1 MPVKLQRA
9 TDSDVEAIF
18 SLKEAI
24 ADSLTREFG
33 KGHWSSFGTQ
43 AGVVRAVKSSTL
55 WVARSRVGV
64 IAVLSLST
72 RKPWAIDPAYFTA
85 ARTPLY
91 LTDMAVEPA
100 VQRRGIGRACLV
112 EARSLAAKYP
122 SGAIRLD
129 AYDAPAGAGGF
140 YAKCGYREVGR
151 VVHKKNPLVYYET
164 LI

>member
-1 MPVKLQRA
+1 MRVKLHRA

-18 SLKEAI
+18 SLKEAV
-24 ADSLTREFG
+24 ADSLTRQFG
-33 KGHWSSFGTQ
+33 KGHWSTFGTE
-43 AGVVRAVKSSTL
+43 AGVVRSVKSSTL
-55 WVARSRVGV
+55 WVARSRAGV

-91 LTDMAVEPA
+91 LTDMAVEPMM
-100 VQRRGIGRACLV
+100 QGQGIGRVCLD
-112 EARSLAAKYP
+112 EARRIAVEHPA
-122 SGAIRLD
+122 GAIRLD

-151 VVHKKNPLVYYET
+151 AVYRKNPLVYYEI